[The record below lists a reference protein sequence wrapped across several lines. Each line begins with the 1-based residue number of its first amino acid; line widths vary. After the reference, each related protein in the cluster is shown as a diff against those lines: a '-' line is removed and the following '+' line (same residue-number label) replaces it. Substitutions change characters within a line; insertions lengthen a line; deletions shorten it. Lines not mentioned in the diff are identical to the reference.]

1 MEAMHHNPSCFDLQ
15 CSKDRFRSVLA
26 KDARR
31 TLMSETKRT
40 ARPLSPHLQVYRP
53 MLTMMMSII
62 HRITGAT
69 LYFGILLLIWWLV
82 AAARSDQAF
91 DLVQAFFG
99 HWFGKIVLIGFS
111 WALIHHFL
119 GGLRHLL
126 WDTGRGFD
134 LKTIEWLARGN
145 LLGSIALT
153 ILLWIIV
160 YGVKP

>member
-1 MEAMHHNPSCFDLQ
+1 
-15 CSKDRFRSVLA
+15 
-26 KDARR
+26 
-31 TLMSETKRT
+31 MSETKRT
-40 ARPLSPHLQVYRP
+40 PRPLSPHLQIYRP
-53 MLTMMMSII
+53 MLTTMMSIL

-69 LYFGILLLIWWLV
+69 LYFGVLLLIWWLV

-91 DLVQAFFG
+91 DMAQSFFG
-99 HWFGKIVLIGFS
+99 HWFGRLVLLGFS

-134 LKTIEWLARGN
+134 KKTVEWLARGN
-145 LLGSIALT
+145 LVGGIVLT
-153 ILLWIIV
+153 ILLWFIA